1 MQIFRVNHALFVLRQ
16 RELNPSQIG
25 SQQLNL
31 LRAIEKLGATTTLY
45 EISEEIERKLDSV
58 SRQAVTMEKDG
69 LIRRARAKPKSRLL
83 TIELT
88 EKGIKMLEISRESK
102 SIDEI
107 LSVLTEEERQQ
118 MSLYLDKIIFRL
130 KKKRALASERSDLF

>member
-1 MQIFRVNHALFVLRQ
+1 MEKETLSTSSFNLWMQIFRVNHALFVLRQ

-88 EKGIKMLEISRESK
+88 EKGIKMLEISREVS
-102 SIDEI
+102 
-107 LSVLTEEERQQ
+107 R
-118 MSLYLDKIIFRL
+118 
-130 KKKRALASERSDLF
+130 